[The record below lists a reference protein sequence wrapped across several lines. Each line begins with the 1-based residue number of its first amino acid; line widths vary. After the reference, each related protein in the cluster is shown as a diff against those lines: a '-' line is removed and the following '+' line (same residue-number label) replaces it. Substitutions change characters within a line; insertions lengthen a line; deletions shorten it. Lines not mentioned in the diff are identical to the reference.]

1 MLLQFN
7 SLLLDIFA
15 IQISS
20 VGSDSVFN
28 KCGRLVSEYQTSL
41 STLIVEALLCTQDWV
56 RKSTN
61 PIIDNVDDIL
71 NDDDIALEIAQALNM
86 LDMYDNEMG
95 KRPMED

>member
-1 MLLQFN
+1 MLQFN
-7 SLLLDIFA
+7 SLMLDILA

-20 VGSDSVFN
+20 VASESTFST
-28 KCGRLVSEYQTSL
+28 CGRVVSEYQTSL
-41 STLIVEALLCTQDWV
+41 STLIVEALLCTQDWL

-86 LDMYDNEMG
+86 LDMDDNDME
-95 KRPMED
+95 KRPMQD